1 MTATLEQTQADLLRL
16 IDLAQ
21 RGEEVLITREG
32 QTVAR
37 LTGVPQPRATEVPPP
52 RTAADRRAW
61 LDKLARLRAA
71 TATGKTG
78 PTVERILDED
88 RGD

>member
-1 MTATLEQTQADLLRL
+1 MTATLEQPQADLLRL

-32 QTVAR
+32 QTAAG
-37 LTGVPQPRATEVPPP
+37 LTGVAQPRPAP
-52 RTAADRRAW
+52 DRRAW
-61 LDKLARLRAA
+61 LARLAA
-71 TATGKTG
+71 LRSRLATGKTG
-78 PTVERILDED
+78 PTIEQILDED